1 MGLSLNSPLSKMIAE
16 TFAISKKRSEEILP
30 SAFFMST
37 LQSKFGVDTRKANFS
52 DQLYAVKLY

>member
-1 MGLSLNSPLSKMIAE
+1 MIAE